1 MSASQQIRLIAG
13 CMTGTSLDGLDA
25 ALVEVTGEGL
35 GVRAHLVGVV
45 SRDLDE
51 LYGVLKPMVEGE
63 PRTSLDYLLAARQL
77 GELHAD
83 AVEDLCRQHLPA
95 GVSLN
100 MVVAHGQTIWHAPGK
115 GVSWQLFDAQPVVKR
130 LGVPVCYNLRQADL
144 IAGGE
149 GAPITPISDWVMYRH
164 PARDRLIVNL
174 GGISNVTHLPA
185 DGTPAQVTGA
195 DIGPCN
201 LLIDGVVRHL
211 FPDRRID
218 IDGEIAQTGRINLEV
233 HGLVQKH
240 PAISGK
246 TKRSIGRED
255 FTDGWVHGLV
265 DHLKASLSAPDIVA
279 GAVEAVAQLVGRSP
293 FIGTQDMILAGG
305 GAKNPVLVQRLRA
318 VMKDQAVMLSDEL
331 GFPVDARESAG
342 FAVLGALCQ
351 DGVPITLPQITGA
364 TDPGVAG
371 HWVGPGVF
379 ER

>member
-1 MSASQQIRLIAG
+1 MGASQVRLIAG

-35 GVRAHLVGVV
+35 GIRARLIGMV
-45 SRDLDE
+45 SCELGGLYDL
-51 LYGVLKPMVEGE
+51 LKPMAEGE
-63 PRTSLDYLLAARQL
+63 PRAPLDYLLAARQL

-95 GVSLN
+95 GVALS
-100 MVVAHGQTIWHAPGK
+100 MVVAHGQTIWHAPGD

-130 LGVPVCYNLRQADL
+130 LGVPVCYDLRQADL

-164 PARDRLIVNL
+164 PTRDRLIVNL

-218 IDGEIAQTGRINLEV
+218 TDGQIARTGRINLEV
-233 HGLVQKH
+233 YGLVQTH

-246 TKRSIGRED
+246 ARRSIGRED
-255 FTDGWVHGLV
+255 FTDGWVRGLV
-265 DHLKASLSAPDIVA
+265 DHLKAKLSASDIVA
-279 GAVEAVAQLVGRSP
+279 GAVEAAAQLIGRTP
-293 FIGTQDMILAGG
+293 FTGTQDVVLAGG
-305 GAKNPVLVQRLRA
+305 GARNPVLVQRLRA
-318 VMKDQAVMLSDEL
+318 VMKGQAVILSDEL

-342 FAVLGALCQ
+342 FAVLGALCR

-364 TDPGVAG
+364 TAPGVAG
-371 HWVGPGVF
+371 HWVFPGVYK
-379 ER
+379 